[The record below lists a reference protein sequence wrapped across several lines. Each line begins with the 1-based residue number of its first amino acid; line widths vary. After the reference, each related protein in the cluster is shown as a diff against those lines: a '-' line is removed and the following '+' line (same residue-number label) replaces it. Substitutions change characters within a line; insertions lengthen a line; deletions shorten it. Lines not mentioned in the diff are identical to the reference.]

1 MFGGGGGGLDPSKMK
16 QMMQQMG
23 VDFEDLDAQRV
34 VIETPEETLVFDDA
48 DVNKIGARG
57 QETYQVVGEPT
68 VEAGGATPVES
79 GDADAADADDAD
91 DDGDDAI
98 PQEDVEIVAQRAGAS
113 KDAARAAL
121 AESDGDLAAAID
133 SLQ

>member
-23 VDFEDLDAQRV
+23 VDFEELDAQRV
-34 VIETPEETLVFDDA
+34 VIETPDETLVFDDA

-57 QETYQVVGEPT
+57 QDTYQVVGEPT
-68 VEAGGATPVES
+68 AQEGGATPVES
-79 GDADAADADDAD
+79 GDDAAAEDAGDA
-91 DDGDDAI
+91 AI
-98 PQEDVEIVAQRAGAS
+98 PEEDVEIVAQRAGAS
-113 KDAARAAL
+113 TDAARAAL
-121 AESDGDLAAAID
+121 EESDGDLAAAID

>member
-23 VDFEDLDAQRV
+23 VDFEELDAQRV

-57 QETYQVVGEPT
+57 QDTYQVVGEPT

-91 DDGDDAI
+91 ADAI
-98 PQEDVEIVAQRAGAS
+98 PEEDVEIVAQRAGAS

>member
-23 VDFEDLDAQRV
+23 VDFEELDAQRV

-68 VEAGGATPVES
+68 VEDGGATPVES
-79 GDADAADADDAD
+79 GDDDAG
-91 DDGDDAI
+91 DDGI
-98 PQEDVEIVAQRAGAS
+98 PEEDVEIVAQRAGAS
-113 KDAARAAL
+113 TDAARAAL
-121 AESDGDLAAAID
+121 EESDGDLAAAIER
-133 SLQ
+133 LQ